1 MTEKSVFGKIGT
13 YLFGDEA
20 PAVPT
25 RQTQPALAG
34 MKLPARLPAGT
45 MQLIGLA
52 GVQQALGA
60 EWPKRSE
67 KIFSLVDGVLRRRLD
82 VTDAFYKVDAENY
95 LILFTRL
102 GRREAEFK
110 AKVISDEIQKL
121 VIGEIP
127 EGHDVIVSSSVTEVE
142 RGLVLEKVGSLKDL
156 LDYVRSAT
164 PPSEYGNVTLF
175 GDDDGTSGA
184 GGDNAPA
191 ARGPAVGEG
200 PDMADFDQSLS
211 GLFEKKSIA
220 FFLKECRAGFY
231 PAFSLKRQSFAV
243 FQTAVIHVPTG
254 QPAELVDDP
263 LLENPAELPF
273 QLDRY
278 ILTTALL
285 GLHRM
290 LSASKRS
297 IVVMP
302 VSYETLSVTKLRD
315 IYFARLKEV
324 PPGLTRFLGV
334 TVRDIPP
341 GTPASRIAEIMA
353 YVQPFC
359 ASRVLHIPCDLRL
372 IDIYADTGCHGYAT
386 RGPEAE
392 PDAAKRFQTL
402 TAFTKRAALHR
413 MECIL
418 TDATS
423 HDDVSTGIATGFTFV
438 SGDAVAGMVATPGH
452 IQGIR
457 ADHLLGQMRVP
468 AEPEGGRH

>member
-1 MTEKSVFGKIGT
+1 MTEKGVFGKIGS

-20 PAVPT
+20 PAAPV
-25 RQTQPALAG
+25 RQAQPALAN

-102 GRREAEFK
+102 GRREAAFK

-121 VIGEIP
+121 VVGEVP
-127 EGHDVIVSSSVTEVE
+127 EGHEVIVSSSVTEVE

-175 GDDDGTSGA
+175 DDDDGA
-184 GGDNAPA
+184 GGDRTPA

-200 PDMADFDQSLS
+200 PDLADFDQSL
-211 GLFEKKSIA
+211 GNLFEKKSTA

-254 QPAELVDDP
+254 QSAEAVNDP

-290 LSASKRS
+290 LSSGKRS

-302 VSYETLSVTKLRD
+302 VSYETLSISKLRE

-324 PPGLTRFLGV
+324 PAGLTRFLGV
-334 TVRDIPP
+334 TVRDIPL

-359 ASRVLHIPCDLRL
+359 ASRVLHIPCDPRL

-386 RGPEAE
+386 RGPEVDQDSAR
-392 PDAAKRFQTL
+392 RFQAL

-413 MECIL
+413 MECIM
-418 TDATS
+418 TDASS
-423 HDDVSTGIATGFTFV
+423 HDDVSTGIAAGFTFV
-438 SGDAVAGMVATPGH
+438 SGDAVAGMVETPGH

-457 ADHLLGQMRVP
+457 ADHLLGQMRVGS
-468 AEPEGGRH
+468 EPQGSRP